1 MKGPSGNVAARRAL
15 GHVAEPQPRSDCGAG
30 AHVGRE
36 GERPPASASVPQAL
50 FDGRTRRIIE
60 SLTSSAQAI
69 EISLESISF
78 DEDLDCNA
86 DKTKKNQLSDLLKA
100 KGRKIAKIQ
109 GDVNSALQRIKS
121 SASQGALEE
130 IRDRFQILSD
140 KTLKIMKFHQIV
152 ATASPEPEH
161 FSRHVWRLLVWASP
175 WASRISS
182 SI

>member
-1 MKGPSGNVAARRAL
+1 VS
-15 GHVAEPQPRSDCGAG
+15 
-30 AHVGRE
+30 
-36 GERPPASASVPQAL
+36 QAL
-50 FDGRTRRIIE
+50 VDGRTRRIIE

-86 DKTKKNQLSDLLKA
+86 DRTKKYQLSDLLKA

-109 GDVNSALQRIKS
+109 GDVNSALQRIKP

-130 IRDRFQILSD
+130 IRDRFQTLSD
-140 KTLKIMKFHQIV
+140 KTLQIMKLHQIV

-161 FSRHVWRLLVWASP
+161 FSRHVLRLLVWASY